1 MYKLKEKP
9 EDFMVI
15 EKSNVEI
22 KDSGRYTYFLLKKK
36 NYNTT
41 RALSQIAKA
50 LHVPLKNFSFAG
62 NKDKIAVT
70 EQLCSVKDVS
80 PDKINKIVL
89 TDIEIKSIGKGD
101 EPISLGDL
109 EGNNFEL
116 IIYSDKE
123 PIKLDRF
130 VNFFGKQRFGIN
142 NVEIGREI
150 IKKDFKK
157 LNELL
162 DCDNSIDYLS
172 SENKKVSRIYVHAY
186 QSYIWNKSI
195 KKLIGKDIEEVPI
208 VGFGTEFNNDEV
220 KEVVKSIMKEE
231 NITKRDFIIRQL
243 PQLSSEGDMRKV
255 YCDVKN
261 LEIEKV
267 EENKYSIKFFLP
279 KGCYATVF
287 IDQLFN

>member
-9 EDFMVI
+9 EDFIVI
-15 EKSNVEI
+15 EKSNVEM
-22 KDSGRYTYFLLKKK
+22 KDSGRYTYFLLKKT

-50 LHVPLKNFSFAG
+50 LHVQLKDFSFAG

-70 EQLCSVKDVS
+70 EQVCSVKDVS
-80 PDKINKIVL
+80 PEKIDKIVL
-89 TDIEIKSIGKGD
+89 TDIEIKSLGKGD

-116 IIYSDKE
+116 VVYSDKE
-123 PIKLDRF
+123 PVELSRF

-142 NVEIGREI
+142 NVEIGRCV

-162 DCDNSIDYLS
+162 DCESGIDFLG
-172 SENKKVSRIYVHAY
+172 SENRKVSRIYIHAY
-186 QSYIWNKSI
+186 QSYIWNESV
-195 KKLIGKDIEEVPI
+195 KKLIGKDVEKVPI
-208 VGFGTEFNNDEV
+208 VGFGTEFENDEV
-220 KEVVKSIMKEE
+220 KEVVKGIMKEE
-231 NITKRDFIIRQL
+231 GISKRDFIIRQI
-243 PQLSSEGDMRKV
+243 PQLSAEGDMRPV
-255 YCDVKN
+255 YCDVKE
-261 LEIEKV
+261 LKIEKS

-287 IDQLFN
+287 MDQLFG